1 MTISKETWLRYVN
14 KLAEVNAKA
23 SQLMIQYVQK
33 HGFSDTEG
41 LIATAFNLA
50 DYYGE
55 AAAAAACDLYDA
67 IAAAEGVIVPPAVPA
82 QPATY
87 GEVAKAV
94 QGTMK
99 KTPNQVPQT
108 VGRLVKQT
116 GADTM
121 LQNAQRD
128 GAQFAWV
135 PHGDTCAFC
144 MTLASRGW
152 QYMSKKALKNG
163 HAEHIHANCNCEY
176 CVRFDGKS
184 EVEGYDP
191 DEYKRIYDE
200 AEGSSPQ
207 EKINSIRRGIAA
219 KRRATKSPELTNDNA
234 DDILKTAFEAAEQ
247 SRFKPGPDERAIV
260 SEVVATPE
268 YEDRIRNLGENE
280 DISSI
285 ITHQARTTLWRRNGT
300 AYEDLIFI
308 DPQTGEWM
316 AQRNLDIVGGV
327 SPTEKM
333 KTMASERPHRI
344 IAIHN
349 HPHNMLP
356 SYSDLVNAKH
366 YSYGVILGHNG
377 IIMKYIVSDVADIET
392 ADKILDYM
400 QKSLSEG
407 KDMTPYYDMLDALG
421 VHLKVIV

>member
-33 HGFSDTEG
+33 HGFSDTEE

-152 QYMSKKALKNG
+152 QYMSKKTLKNG

-191 DEYKRIYDE
+191 DEYKRMYDE
-200 AEGSSPQ
+200 AEGSTPQ
-207 EKINSIRRGIAA
+207 EKINSIRREMYAEN
-219 KRRATKSPELTNDNA
+219 RSRELTVRDSN
-234 DDILKTAFEAAEQ
+234 DILQ
-247 SRFKPGPDERAIV
+247 SGAVSGALDPESERAYEHAERYYESVRHMTTDIKRIAENTGF
-260 SEVVATPE
+260 SEEEIRAIKKYVFLEKHDLGETEPAYFYPSYRMAESWQRLIDGKDIQPHDITLLNHE
-268 YEDRIRNLGENE
+268 IMERNL
-280 DISSI
+280 
-285 ITHQARTTLWRRNGT
+285 TK
-300 AYEDLIFI
+300 
-308 DPQTGEWM
+308 TGLSQEE
-316 AQRNLDIVGGV
+316 A
-327 SPTEKM
+327 
-333 KTMASERPHRI
+333 HRI
-344 IAIHN
+344 TERVYNYKEEAQAF
-349 HPHNMLP
+349 
-356 SYSDLVNAKH
+356 Y
-366 YSYGVILGHNG
+366 
-377 IIMKYIVSDVADIET
+377 
-392 ADKILDYM
+392 DKINRN
-400 QKSLSEG
+400 K
-407 KDMTPYYDMLDALG
+407 KR
-421 VHLKVIV
+421 

>member
-33 HGFSDTEG
+33 HGFSDTEE

-128 GAQFAWV
+128 GAQFAWI

-152 QYMSKKALKNG
+152 QYMSKKTLKNG

-191 DEYKRIYDE
+191 DEYKRMYDE
-200 AEGSSPQ
+200 AEGSTPQ
-207 EKINSIRRGIAA
+207 EKINSIRREIYA
-219 KRRATKSPELTNDNA
+219 KRHDQDEELRPRVPDFYVGRNGKVLPAVYRDWIGDNQMQELLDRTISNEAKSYIITDYRKSSFIGNGNTASIRKFELATGLNCGRNGRSHSKKVQDLINKINKTLLLDLPE
-234 DDILKTAFEAAEQ
+234 
-247 SRFKPGPDERAIV
+247 S
-260 SEVVATPE
+260 
-268 YEDRIRNLGENE
+268 DRIILEVHKAE
-280 DISSI
+280 
-285 ITHQARTTLWRRNGT
+285 L
-300 AYEDLIFI
+300 E
-308 DPQTGEWM
+308 
-316 AQRNLDIVGGV
+316 GV
-327 SPTEKM
+327 N
-333 KTMASERPHRI
+333 R
-344 IAIHN
+344 
-349 HPHNMLP
+349 
-356 SYSDLVNAKH
+356 
-366 YSYGVILGHNG
+366 
-377 IIMKYIVSDVADIET
+377 
-392 ADKILDYM
+392 
-400 QKSLSEG
+400 
-407 KDMTPYYDMLDALG
+407 
-421 VHLKVIV
+421 